1 MKIYFKK
8 FLLLIV
14 LFLNSTIFSDTIQT
28 ESIYKVN
35 KEVVDST
42 IAVIINLKLDIDLY
56 EALLIDIGMMRDQ
69 VLVILDQLKKN
80 QKRFIQDENNLDD
93 MIFDYRSSAI
103 SSNKLL
109 NINLLS
115 KENQVS
121 ILASIFFG
129 IGSLLTQKSK
139 MKKLLDDE
147 QIAGVLFLLTAMGI
161 EFSSLLVIE
170 KITELVYKNCL
181 HLKTA
186 DLDNYIYESTIYD
199 IFNKLSEKMIDKK
212 LCSTAISKVTDMA
225 LANMKNDIIVMRNK
239 TNKNNK
245 STKKNK

>member
-42 IAVIINLKLDIDLY
+42 IAEIINLKLDIDLY

-103 SSNKLL
+103 SSNKYS
-109 NINLLS
+109 LLS
-115 KENQVS
+115 KENHVS